1 MPAAKAK
8 VATKAAAPKKAAPA
22 PKKATAVAKPAVSKA
37 KSAPAPVA
45 KVSRKRTVQ
54 QAKADESEDEDSEDE
69 ESDGDFGDVAIDM
82 NSDEEGGE
90 SEEDDDD
97 DEVEEFPE
105 DGQEMSAADVEDD
118 EEDEVDSDAS
128 SYMEGDSIVDSQEEN
143 DDLEDEA
150 DEEDNSEEEEDEA
163 NPFENEYTQID
174 PNFGHNLDQP
184 VEEEDEYQPIKRVYP
199 EIDPVYDS
207 DSSTEE
213 TENTV
218 GNIPMEWYDDFPH
231 IGYDINGKK
240 VMRPATSD
248 ELDKFLSTMDDPD
261 TWISGHN
268 VTEGKDVKLTAEELE
283 IIRRLEGGRIPDA
296 DYNPYEDSVDFF
308 TYKTEVMPLSAAPE
322 PKRRFIPS
330 KHEAKRVMKIVRAIR
345 EGRIVPR
352 KSGYVPPKP
361 KFYNLWNDDDK
372 PREDHI
378 MHIAAPKMKLP
389 THDESY
395 NPPAE
400 YLPTEEEIKEWNEMD
415 KEDRPKNYLPQKYNS
430 LRSVPAYGRFIQERF
445 ERCLDLYLAPRV
457 RKNRLN
463 IDPESLIPKLPSP
476 RDLQPFPTRL
486 AVEYLGHEGR
496 VRSVS
501 VDPSGLW
508 LASGSEDK
516 TVRIWEVATGRCMA
530 TYHLEELV
538 TSVAWGP
545 NKDVAVLA
553 VACGYKC
560 GLIVPEKLFSPE
572 LTQHSEEYVKAGFAN
587 TGNDE
592 NPKAVWKQPTASE
605 HSQGI
610 RVWIHMQKPVKQ
622 VTWHRKGD
630 YFATVAPDANN
641 SAVLIHQ
648 LTKHQTQQPFKKTKG
663 AVQRV
668 MFHPNKPMFFV
679 ATQRYVRQYNLQRQ
693 ELVKTL
699 MSGVKWISSMDIH
712 PAGDNLIIG
721 SYDKRLCWFD
731 LDLSSKPYK
740 TLRYHQQ
747 AIRSV
752 AYHKRYPL
760 FASCADDGNVQIFHG
775 MVYNDLLQN
784 PLIVPVKILKNVH
797 ERVDALGALCVEWHP
812 TQPWLISSGA
822 DHTIKLFS

>member
-8 VATKAAAPKKAAPA
+8 LATKAAAPKKAVPA
-22 PKKATAVAKPAVSKA
+22 PKKNVPSSKPAVSKA
-37 KSAPAPVA
+37 KSAPAPVVKA
-45 KVSRKRTVQ
+45 SKKRSVQ
-54 QAKADESEDEDSEDE
+54 QAAAEESEEE
-69 ESDGDFGDVAIDM
+69 ESDGEFGDVAIDM
-82 NSDEEGGE
+82 NSDDEE
-90 SEEDDDD
+90 SDAEEEEDD
-97 DEVEEFPE
+97 DEVEDFPE
-105 DGQEMSAADVEDD
+105 ESQDMSSADVEDD
-118 EEDEVDSDAS
+118 DEEEADSDAS
-128 SYMEGDSIVDSQEEN
+128 SYMDGDSLVDSQEEN
-143 DDLEDEA
+143 NDFSDDA
-150 DEEDNSEEEEDEA
+150 DEENDDNDDDEEEEDED
-163 NPFENEYTQID
+163 NFENEYTQID
-174 PNFGHNLDQP
+174 PNFGRNLDQP

-213 TENTV
+213 NENTV
-218 GNIPMEWYDDFPH
+218 GNVPMEWYDDFPH
-231 IGYDINGKK
+231 IGYDVNGKK

-268 VTEGKDVKLTAEELE
+268 AQEGKDVKLSAEELD

-296 DYNPYEDSVDFF
+296 EYNPYEDSVDFF
-308 TYKTEVMPLSAAPE
+308 TSKTEIMPLSAAPE

-330 KHEAKRVMKIVRAIR
+330 KHEAKRIMKIVRAIR

-352 KSGYVPPKP
+352 KSGHVLPKP
-361 KFYNLWNDDDK
+361 KYYNLWNDDDK
-372 PREDHI
+372 PREDHV

-400 YLPTEEEIKEWNEMD
+400 YLPTEEEINEWNEMD
-415 KEDRPKNYLPQKYNS
+415 KEDRPKNYLPQKYDS
-430 LRSVPAYGRFIQERF
+430 LRNVPAYGRFIQERF

-501 VDPSGLW
+501 VDPTGLW
-508 LASGSEDK
+508 LASGGEDK
-516 TVRIWEVATGRCMA
+516 TVRVWEVATGRCMA
-530 TYHLEELV
+530 TYRLEELV

-587 TGNDE
+587 AGDSE
-592 NPKAVWKQPTASE
+592 ANPKATWKQPTASE

-630 YFATVAPDANN
+630 YFSTVAPDANN

-760 FASCADDGNVQIFHG
+760 FASCADDGSVQIFHG

-797 ERVDALGALCVEWHP
+797 ERVESLGALCVEWHP

>member
-1 MPAAKAK
+1 MPSTRPTKKAAAKAA
-8 VATKAAAPKKAAPA
+8 VKAAPA
-22 PKKATAVAKPAVSKA
+22 KT
-37 KSAPAPVA
+37 SAPAP
-45 KVSRKRTVQ
+45 KSKKRTVAQAQ
-54 QAKADESEDEDSEDE
+54 QDQDSDDE
-69 ESDGDFGDVAIDM
+69 FGDVAIDM
-82 NSDEEGGE
+82 AS
-90 SEEDDDD
+90 DDD
-97 DEVEEFPE
+97 DEMDNEAEEGDSDDDEEADEFPE
-105 DGQEMSAADVEDD
+105 DDSQDMSAADI
-118 EEDEVDSDAS
+118 EEDEDEDDSEG
-128 SYMEGDSIVDSQEEN
+128 SYMDGDSLVDSQEEN
-143 DDLEDEA
+143 DDLEEDE
-150 DEEDNSEEEEDEA
+150 DEEGSDFDDLIN
-163 NPFENEYTQID
+163 NENDID
-174 PNFGHNLDQP
+174 PNFGHNLDEPMP
-184 VEEEDEYQPIKRVYP
+184 VESDYNPIKREYP
-199 EIDPVYDS
+199 EIDAEYDS

-213 TENTV
+213 NENTV
-218 GNIPMEWYDDFPH
+218 GNIPMEWYDDYPH
-231 IGYDINGKK
+231 IGYDVDGKK
-240 VMRPATSD
+240 IMRPATGD

-261 TWISGHN
+261 SWLSAHN
-268 VTEGKDVKLTAEELE
+268 YKQGQDVKLSAEELE
-283 IIRRLEGGRIPDA
+283 IIRRLEGNRIPDA
-296 DYNPYEDSVDFF
+296 DYNPYEDQVEFF
-308 TYKTEVMPLSAAPE
+308 SSHTEIMPLSAAPE

-330 KHEAKRVMKIVRAIR
+330 KHEAKRIMKIVRAIR

-361 KFYNLWNDDDK
+361 KYYNLWNDSEDK
-372 PREDHI
+372 PREEHV
-378 MHIAAPKMKLP
+378 MHITAPKMKLP

-415 KEDRPKNYLPQKYNS
+415 KEDRPKNYLPQKYNA
-430 LRSVPAYGRFIQERF
+430 LRNVPGYGQFIQERF

-486 AVEYLGHEGR
+486 AIEYLGHTGR
-496 VRSVS
+496 VRSIS

-508 LASGSEDK
+508 LASGSDDK
-516 TVRIWEVATGRCMA
+516 TVRVWEIATGRCMT
-530 TYHLEELV
+530 TYHLDELV
-538 TSVAWGP
+538 TSVVWGP
-545 NKDVAVLA
+545 NKEVAVLA
-553 VACGYKC
+553 VTCGYKV
-560 GLIVPEKLFSPE
+560 GLILPEKIFSPE
-572 LTQHSEEYVKAGFAN
+572 LTLHSEEYLRAGFAN
-587 TGNDE
+587 AATAE
-592 NPKAVWKQPTASE
+592 PNPKASWKQPTPAE
-605 HSQGI
+605 FEQGI
-610 RVWIHMQKPVKQ
+610 RVWVHLQKAVKQ

-630 YFATVAPDANN
+630 YFSTVAPDANN

-668 MFHPNKPMFFV
+668 MFHPTKPMFFV

-693 ELVKTL
+693 ELIKT
-699 MSGVKWISSMDIH
+699 MMTGVKWISSLDVH

-784 PLIVPVKILKNVH
+784 PLIVPVKILKNAH
-797 ERVDALGALCVEWHP
+797 ERIDALGALCVEWHP
-812 TQPWLISSGA
+812 TQPWLLSSGA

>member
-1 MPAAKAK
+1 MPVTRKKAAKA
-8 VATKAAAPKKAAPA
+8 AAAPVKKSVVKAVVV
-22 PKKATAVAKPAVSKA
+22 PKSK
-37 KSAPAPVA
+37 
-45 KVSRKRTVQ
+45 KRTVQ
-54 QAKADESEDEDSEDE
+54 EAQQE
-69 ESDGDFGDVAIDM
+69 ESDDEFGQVAIDM
-82 NSDEEGGE
+82 NSDDENDMDGDDE
-90 SEEDDDD
+90 SDERADVDEFPEEDD
-97 DEVEEFPE
+97 EAKE
-105 DGQEMSAADVEDD
+105 GQDMSAADID
-118 EEDEVDSDAS
+118 EDEHEDFDSEG
-128 SYMEGDSIVDSQEEN
+128 SYMDGDSLVDSQEEN
-143 DDLEDEA
+143 EVD
-150 DEEDNSEEEEDEA
+150 EEEEDEEEDEEEGDSELDEMI
-163 NPFENEYTQID
+163 NGGVID
-174 PNFGHNLDQP
+174 PNFGHNLNEPLAPESD
-184 VEEEDEYQPIKRVYP
+184 YNPIKREYP

-213 TENTV
+213 NDNTV
-218 GNIPMEWYDDFPH
+218 GNIPMHWYDDYPH
-231 IGYDINGKK
+231 IGYDLDGKK
-240 VMRPATSD
+240 IMRPATGD

-261 TWISGHN
+261 SWLSAHN
-268 VTEGKDVKLTAEELE
+268 YKEGQDVKLTSEELE
-283 IIRRLEGGRIPDA
+283 IIRRLEGNRIPDA
-296 DYNPYEDSVDFF
+296 DYNPYEDQVEFF
-308 TYKTEVMPLSAAPE
+308 TSKTEIMPLSAAPE

-330 KHEAKRVMKIVRAIR
+330 KHEAKRIMKIVRAIR

-361 KFYNLWNDDDK
+361 KFYNLWNDAEDK
-372 PREDHI
+372 PREEHV
-378 MHIAAPKMKLP
+378 MHITAPKMKLP

-415 KEDRPKNYLPQKYNS
+415 KEDRPKNYLPQKYNA
-430 LRSVPAYGRFIQERF
+430 LRNVPGYGQFIQERF

-508 LASGSEDK
+508 LASGSDDK
-516 TVRIWEVATGRCMA
+516 TVRVWEVATGRCMA
-530 TYHLEELV
+530 TYALDELV
-538 TSVAWGP
+538 TSVVWGP
-545 NKDVAVLA
+545 NKEVAVLA
-553 VACGYKC
+553 VSCGYKV
-560 GLIVPEKLFSPE
+560 GLILPDKLFAPE
-572 LTQHSEEYVKAGFAN
+572 VTLHSEEYLKSGFAN
-587 TGNDE
+587 QATAE
-592 NPKAVWKQPTASE
+592 VNPKAQWKQPTPAE
-605 HSQGI
+605 FDQGI
-610 RVWIHMQKPVKQ
+610 RVWIHLQKPVKQ

-630 YFATVAPDANN
+630 YFAT
-641 SAVLIHQ
+641 
-648 LTKHQTQQPFKKTKG
+648 TQQPFKKTKG

-668 MFHPNKPMFFV
+668 MFHPTKPMFFV

-693 ELVKTL
+693 ELVKT
-699 MSGVKWISSMDIH
+699 MQTGVKWISSLDVH

-740 TLRYHQQ
+740 TLRYHAQ

-797 ERVDALGALCVEWHP
+797 QRVDALGALCVEWHP
-812 TQPWLISSGA
+812 SQPWLISSGA

>member
-1 MPAAKAK
+1 MPS
-8 VATKAAAPKKAAPA
+8 TRPTRKAAAKAAPA
-22 PKKATAVAKPAVSKA
+22 PTKKSPSAKAVSTPSK
-37 KSAPAPVA
+37 KSAPATAFP
-45 KVSRKRTVQ
+45 KSKKRTVAEAQ
-54 QAKADESEDEDSEDE
+54 RE
-69 ESDGDFGDVAIDM
+69 ESDDEFGDVEIDM
-82 NSDEEGGE
+82 ASDDEEGDDEDMDGDD
-90 SEEDDDD
+90 EEDFEAD
-97 DEVEEFPE
+97 EFPE
-105 DGQEMSAADVEDD
+105 EEGQDMSAADIEDD
-118 EEDEVDSDAS
+118 EEDDDSEG
-128 SYMEGDSIVDSQEEN
+128 SYMDGDSIVDSQEEN
-143 DDLEDEA
+143 DEEGSDFDDILNEDK
-150 DEEDNSEEEEDEA
+150 D
-163 NPFENEYTQID
+163 ID
-174 PNFGHNLDQP
+174 PNFGHNLNEPLP
-184 VEEEDEYQPIKRVYP
+184 VEDDYNPIRREYP
-199 EIDPVYDS
+199 EIDAVYDS

-213 TENTV
+213 NENTV
-218 GNIPMEWYDDFPH
+218 GNIPMQWYDDYPH
-231 IGYDINGKK
+231 IGYDVDGKK
-240 VMRPATSD
+240 IMKPATGD

-261 TWISGHN
+261 SWLSAHN
-268 VTEGKDVKLTAEELE
+268 YKEGQDVKLTAEELE
-283 IIRRLEGGRIPDA
+283 IIRRLEGNRIPDA
-296 DYNPYEDSVDFF
+296 DYNQYEDQVEFF
-308 TYKTEVMPLSAAPE
+308 SSHTEVMPLSAAPE

-330 KHEAKRVMKIVRAIR
+330 KHEAKRIMKIVRAIR

-361 KFYNLWNDDDK
+361 KFYNLWNDTEDK
-372 PREDHI
+372 PREEHV
-378 MHIAAPKMKLP
+378 MHITAPKMKLP

-400 YLPTEEEIKEWNEMD
+400 YLPTEEEINEWNELD
-415 KEDRPKNYLPQKYNS
+415 KEDRPKNYLPQKYNA
-430 LRSVPAYGRFIQERF
+430 LRNVPGYGQFIQERF

-486 AVEYLGHEGR
+486 AIEFLGHQGR
-496 VRSVS
+496 VRSIS

-508 LASGSEDK
+508 LASGSDDK
-516 TVRIWEVATGRCMA
+516 TVRVWEVATGRCMA
-530 TYHLEELV
+530 TYHLDELV
-538 TSVAWGP
+538 TSVVWGP
-545 NKDVAVLA
+545 SKEVAVIA
-553 VACGYKC
+553 VSCGYKV
-560 GLIVPEKLFSPE
+560 GLILPEKIFSPE
-572 LTQHSEEYVKAGFAN
+572 LTLHSEEYLKAGFAN
-587 TGNDE
+587 AATAEANS
-592 NPKAVWKQPTASE
+592 KAQWKQPTPAE
-605 HSQGI
+605 FDQGI
-610 RVWIHMQKPVKQ
+610 RVWVHLQKAVKQ

-668 MFHPNKPMFFV
+668 MFHPTKPMFFV

-693 ELVKTL
+693 ELIKT
-699 MSGVKWISSMDIH
+699 MMTGVKWISSLDVH

>member
-1 MPAAKAK
+1 MPARP
-8 VATKAAAPKKAAPA
+8 TRKAAAAAKPAPVAPNKAAAPA
-22 PKKATAVAKPAVSKA
+22 PK
-37 KSAPAPVA
+37 
-45 KVSRKRTVQ
+45 SRKRTVDE
-54 QAKADESEDEDSEDE
+54 AKE
-69 ESDGDFGDVAIDM
+69 ESDDEFGEVAIDM
-82 NSDEEGGE
+82 NSDDEDASEGDDEDEDEDAEEFPEEEGQDMSAADLDE
-90 SEEDDDD
+90 DDEEEEDSEDSYMDGDSIADSQEENEDDDD
-97 DEVEEFPE
+97 DIEE
-105 DGQEMSAADVEDD
+105 DSDD
-118 EEDEVDSDAS
+118 EEGRDFDAL
-128 SYMEGDSIVDSQEEN
+128 MRE
-143 DDLEDEA
+143 DD
-150 DEEDNSEEEEDEA
+150 
-163 NPFENEYTQID
+163 ID
-174 PNFGHNLDQP
+174 PNFGHNLNEP
-184 VEEEDEYQPIKRVYP
+184 LPEESDYNPIKRQYP
-199 EIDPVYDS
+199 EIDPSYDS

-213 TENTV
+213 NENTV
-218 GNIPMEWYDDFPH
+218 GNIPMEWYDEYPH
-231 IGYDINGKK
+231 IGYDIDGKK
-240 VMRPATSD
+240 IMRPATGD

-261 TWISGHN
+261 SWLSAHN
-268 VTEGKDVKLTAEELE
+268 YKEGQDVKLTAEELD
-283 IIRRLEGGRIPDA
+283 IIRRLEGNRIPDA
-296 DYNPYEDSVDFF
+296 DYNPYEDQVEFF
-308 TYKTEVMPLSAAPE
+308 SSKTEIMPLSAAPE

-330 KHEAKRVMKIVRAIR
+330 KHEAKRIMKIVRAIR

-361 KFYNLWNDDDK
+361 KYYNLWNDSEDK
-372 PREDHI
+372 PREEHV
-378 MHIAAPKMKLP
+378 MHITAPKMKLP

-415 KEDRPKNYLPQKYNS
+415 KEDRPKNYLPQKYNA
-430 LRSVPAYGRFIQERF
+430 LRNVPGYGQFIQERF

-486 AVEYLGHEGR
+486 AIEYLGHEGR
-496 VRSVS
+496 VRSIS

-508 LASGSEDK
+508 LASGSDDK
-516 TVRIWEVATGRCMA
+516 TVRVWEVSTGRCMA
-530 TYHLEELV
+530 TYHVDELV
-538 TSVAWGP
+538 TSVVWGP
-545 NKDVAVLA
+545 NKDIAVLA
-553 VACGYKC
+553 VSCGYKV
-560 GLIVPEKLFSPE
+560 GLILPEKLFSPE
-572 LTQHSEEYVKAGFAN
+572 LTLHSEEYLKAGFAN
-587 TGNDE
+587 VAATDANA
-592 NPKAVWKQPTASE
+592 KATWKQPTPAE
-605 HSQGI
+605 YEQGI
-610 RVWIHMQKPVKQ
+610 RVWIHLQKPVKQ

-630 YFATVAPDANN
+630 YFSTVAPDANN

-668 MFHPNKPMFFV
+668 MFHPTKPMFFV

-693 ELVKTL
+693 ELVKT
-699 MSGVKWISSMDIH
+699 MMTGVKWVSSLDVH

-740 TLRYHQQ
+740 TLRYHTQ

-760 FASCADDGNVQIFHG
+760 FASCADDGHVQIFHG

-784 PLIVPVKILKNVH
+784 PLIVPVKILKDVH
-797 ERVDALGALCVEWHP
+797 KRVDALGALCVEWHP
-812 TQPWLISSGA
+812 NQPWLISSGA

>member
-1 MPAAKAK
+1 MPGTRPTRKAT
-8 VATKAAAPKKAAPA
+8 VPKAAPA
-22 PKKATAVAKPAVSKA
+22 PAKKT
-37 KSAPAPVA
+37 APAPTKKAVVA
-45 KVSRKRTVQ
+45 PKSKKRTVEEAQ
-54 QAKADESEDEDSEDE
+54 DDSDDEFGEVAIDMASDDDDEDMDGDDESDDADDFPEEGEEGQDMSAADLDEDEDEDSE
-69 ESDGDFGDVAIDM
+69 G
-82 NSDEEGGE
+82 
-90 SEEDDDD
+90 
-97 DEVEEFPE
+97 
-105 DGQEMSAADVEDD
+105 
-118 EEDEVDSDAS
+118 
-128 SYMEGDSIVDSQEEN
+128 SYMDGDSIADSQEEL
-143 DDLEDEA
+143 DDEDA
-150 DEEDNSEEEEDEA
+150 EEEDESD
-163 NPFENEYTQID
+163 FDDLVEDDID
-174 PNFGHNLDQP
+174 PNFGHNLNEPLAPESD
-184 VEEEDEYQPIKRVYP
+184 YNPIVREYP

-213 TENTV
+213 NDNTV
-218 GNIPMEWYDDFPH
+218 GNIPMHWYDDYPH
-231 IGYDINGKK
+231 IGYDIDGKK
-240 VMRPATSD
+240 IMRPATGD

-261 TWISGHN
+261 SWLSAHN
-268 VTEGKDVKLTAEELE
+268 YKDGQDVKLSAEELE
-283 IIRRLEGGRIPDA
+283 IIRRLEGNRIPDA
-296 DYNPYEDSVDFF
+296 DYNPYEDQVEFF
-308 TYKTEVMPLSAAPE
+308 SSKTEIMPLSAAPE

-330 KHEAKRVMKIVRAIR
+330 KHEAKRIMKIVRAIR

-361 KFYNLWNDDDK
+361 KYYNLWNDSEDK
-372 PREDHI
+372 PREEHV
-378 MHIAAPKMKLP
+378 MHITAPKMKLP

-415 KEDRPKNYLPQKYNS
+415 KEDRPKNYLPQKYNA
-430 LRSVPAYGRFIQERF
+430 LRNVPGYGQFIQERF

-486 AVEYLGHEGR
+486 AIEFLGHEGR
-496 VRSVS
+496 VRSIS
-501 VDPSGLW
+501 VDPTGLW
-508 LASGSEDK
+508 MASGSDDK
-516 TVRIWEVATGRCMA
+516 TVRIWEISTGRCMA
-530 TYHLEELV
+530 TYHLDELV
-538 TSVAWGP
+538 TSVVWGP
-545 NKDVAVLA
+545 SKEVAVLA
-553 VACGYKC
+553 VACGYKV
-560 GLIVPEKLFSPE
+560 GLILPEKLFSPE
-572 LTQHSEEYVKAGFAN
+572 LTLHSEEYLKAGFAN
-587 TGNDE
+587 VATGE
-592 NPKAVWKQPTASE
+592 PNPKAQWKQPTPAE
-605 HSQGI
+605 FEKGI
-610 RVWIHMQKPVKQ
+610 RVWVHLQKPVKQ

-630 YFATVAPDANN
+630 YFSTVAPDANN

-648 LTKHQTQQPFKKTKG
+648 LTKHQTQQPFKKNKG

-668 MFHPNKPMFFV
+668 MFHPTKPMFFV

-693 ELVKTL
+693 ELVKT
-699 MSGVKWISSMDIH
+699 MQTGVKWISSLDVH

-797 ERVDALGALCVEWHP
+797 QRVDALGALCVEWHP

>member
-1 MPAAKAK
+1 MPTTRPTKKAVAPASTAKARPAA
-8 VATKAAAPKKAAPA
+8 TKKTIASEPK
-22 PKKATAVAKPAVSKA
+22 
-37 KSAPAPVA
+37 
-45 KVSRKRTVQ
+45 SRKRTVQ
-54 QAKADESEDEDSEDE
+54 EAQRDSDDDE
-69 ESDGDFGDVAIDM
+69 FGDVAIDM
-82 NSDEEGGE
+82 ASDDEDMDGDVED
-90 SEEDDDD
+90 DDDD
-97 DEVEEFPE
+97 DEVDAFPE
-105 DGQEMSAADVEDD
+105 EEGQDMSAADLEDD
-118 EEDEVDSDAS
+118 NDEEEDSEG
-128 SYMEGDSIVDSQEEN
+128 SYMDGDSIVDSQEEN
-143 DDLEDEA
+143 EGDEAEHDDIESDFGDLED
-150 DEEDNSEEEEDEA
+150 D
-163 NPFENEYTQID
+163 ID
-174 PNFGHNLDQP
+174 PNFGHNLNEPRP
-184 VEEEDEYQPIKRVYP
+184 VESDYNPIKREYP
-199 EIDPVYDS
+199 EIDPEYDS

-213 TENTV
+213 NENTV
-218 GNIPMEWYDDFPH
+218 GNIPMHWYDDYPH
-231 IGYDINGKK
+231 IGYDIHGKK
-240 VMRPATSD
+240 VMKPATGD

-261 TWISGHN
+261 SWLSAHN
-268 VTEGKDVKLTAEELE
+268 FKEGQDVKLTAEELE
-283 IIRRLEGGRIPDA
+283 IIRRLEGNRIPDA
-296 DYNPYEDSVDFF
+296 DYNPYEDQVEFF
-308 TYKTEVMPLSAAPE
+308 TSKTEIMPLSAAPE

-330 KHEAKRVMKIVRAIR
+330 KHEAKRIMKIVRAIR

-352 KSGYVPPKP
+352 KSGHVPPKP
-361 KFYNLWNDDDK
+361 KYYNLWNDAEDK
-372 PREDHI
+372 PREEHV
-378 MHIAAPKMKLP
+378 MHITAPKMKLP

-400 YLPTEEEIKEWNEMD
+400 YLPTEEEIKEWNDMD
-415 KEDRPKNYLPQKYNS
+415 KEDRPKNYLPQKYNA
-430 LRSVPAYGRFIQERF
+430 LRNVPGYGQFIQERF

-486 AVEYLGHEGR
+486 AIEYLGHEGR

-508 LASGSEDK
+508 LASGSDDK
-516 TVRIWEVATGRCMA
+516 TVRVWEVATGRCMK
-530 TYHLEELV
+530 TYHLDELV
-538 TSVAWGP
+538 TSVVWGP
-545 NKDVAVLA
+545 SKEVAVLA
-553 VACGYKC
+553 VTCGYKV
-560 GLIVPEKLFSPE
+560 GLILPEKIFSPE
-572 LTQHSEEYVKAGFAN
+572 LTLHSEEYLKAGFAN
-587 TGNDE
+587 SATSE
-592 NPKAVWKQPTASE
+592 VNPKATWKQPTPAE
-605 HSQGI
+605 FEQGI
-610 RVWIHMQKPVKQ
+610 RVWVHLQKPVKQ

-668 MFHPNKPMFFV
+668 MFHPTKPMFFV

-693 ELVKTL
+693 ELVKT
-699 MSGVKWISSMDIH
+699 MMTGVKWISSLDVH

-797 ERVDALGALCVEWHP
+797 ERIDAL
-812 TQPWLISSGA
+812 
-822 DHTIKLFS
+822 

>member
-1 MPAAKAK
+1 MPSTRPTKKAAAKAA
-8 VATKAAAPKKAAPA
+8 VKAAPA
-22 PKKATAVAKPAVSKA
+22 KTST
-37 KSAPAPVA
+37 PAP
-45 KVSRKRTVQ
+45 KSKKRTVAQAQ
-54 QAKADESEDEDSEDE
+54 QDQDSDDE
-69 ESDGDFGDVAIDM
+69 FGDVAIDM
-82 NSDEEGGE
+82 ASDDDDMDNEAEGGE
-90 SEEDDDD
+90 SDD
-97 DEVEEFPE
+97 DEADDFPE
-105 DGQEMSAADVEDD
+105 DDGQDMSAADI
-118 EEDEVDSDAS
+118 EEDGDDDDSEG
-128 SYMEGDSIVDSQEEN
+128 SYMDGDSIVDSQEEN
-143 DDLEDEA
+143 DDLEDLEDE
-150 DEEDNSEEEEDEA
+150 DEEGSDFDDLINNEDD
-163 NPFENEYTQID
+163 ID
-174 PNFGHNLDQP
+174 PNFGHNLNEPMP
-184 VEEEDEYQPIKRVYP
+184 VESDYNPIKREYP
-199 EIDPVYDS
+199 EIDAEYDS

-213 TENTV
+213 NENTV
-218 GNIPMEWYDDFPH
+218 GNIPMEWYDDYPH
-231 IGYDINGKK
+231 IGYDIDGKK
-240 VMRPATSD
+240 IMRPATGD

-261 TWISGHN
+261 SWLSAHN
-268 VTEGKDVKLTAEELE
+268 YKQGQDVKLSAEELE
-283 IIRRLEGGRIPDA
+283 IIRRLEGNRIPDA
-296 DYNPYEDSVDFF
+296 DYNPYEDQVEFF
-308 TYKTEVMPLSAAPE
+308 SSHTEIMPLSAAPE

-330 KHEAKRVMKIVRAIR
+330 KHEAKRIMKIVRAIR

-361 KFYNLWNDDDK
+361 KYYNLWNDAEDK
-372 PREDHI
+372 PREEHV
-378 MHIAAPKMKLP
+378 MHITAPKMKLP

-415 KEDRPKNYLPQKYNS
+415 KEDRPKNYLPQKYNA
-430 LRSVPAYGRFIQERF
+430 LRNVPGYGQFIQERF

-486 AVEYLGHEGR
+486 AIEFLGHAGR
-496 VRSVS
+496 VRSIS

-508 LASGSEDK
+508 LASGSDDK
-516 TVRIWEVATGRCMA
+516 TVRVWEIATGRCMT
-530 TYHLEELV
+530 TYHLDELV
-538 TSVAWGP
+538 TSVVWGP
-545 NKDVAVLA
+545 NKEVAVLA
-553 VACGYKC
+553 VACGYKV
-560 GLIVPEKLFSPE
+560 GLILPEKIFSPE
-572 LTQHSEEYVKAGFAN
+572 LTLHSEEYLRAGFAN
-587 TGNDE
+587 ASTAE
-592 NPKAVWKQPTASE
+592 PNPKASWKQPTPAE
-605 HSQGI
+605 FEQGI
-610 RVWIHMQKPVKQ
+610 RVWVHLQKAVKQ

-630 YFATVAPDANN
+630 YFSTVAPDANN

-668 MFHPNKPMFFV
+668 MFHPTKPMFFV

-693 ELVKTL
+693 ELIKT
-699 MSGVKWISSMDIH
+699 MMTGVKWISSLDVH

-784 PLIVPVKILKNVH
+784 PLIVPVKILKNAH

-822 DHTIKLFS
+822 DRSIKLFS

>member
-1 MPAAKAK
+1 
-8 VATKAAAPKKAAPA
+8 
-22 PKKATAVAKPAVSKA
+22 
-37 KSAPAPVA
+37 
-45 KVSRKRTVQ
+45 
-54 QAKADESEDEDSEDE
+54 
-69 ESDGDFGDVAIDM
+69 
-82 NSDEEGGE
+82 
-90 SEEDDDD
+90 
-97 DEVEEFPE
+97 
-105 DGQEMSAADVEDD
+105 
-118 EEDEVDSDAS
+118 
-128 SYMEGDSIVDSQEEN
+128 MEGDSIVDSQEESDN
-143 DDLEDEA
+143 ESEVDKEEEAESDYGDL
-150 DEEDNSEEEEDEA
+150 EEDE
-163 NPFENEYTQID
+163 ID
-174 PNFGHNLDQP
+174 PNFGHNLNEP
-184 VEEEDEYQPIKRVYP
+184 LPEESEYNPIKREYP

-213 TENTV
+213 NENTV
-218 GNIPMEWYDDFPH
+218 GNIPMHWYDDYPH

-240 VMRPATSD
+240 IMKPATGD

-261 TWISGHN
+261 SWLSAHN
-268 VTEGKDVKLTAEELE
+268 YKEGQDVKLTAEELE
-283 IIRRLEGGRIPDA
+283 IIRRLEGNRIPDA
-296 DYNPYEDSVDFF
+296 EYNPYEEQVEFF
-308 TYKTEVMPLSAAPE
+308 TSKTEVMPLSAAPE

-330 KHEAKRVMKIVRAIR
+330 KHEAKRIMKIVRAIR

-361 KFYNLWNDDDK
+361 KFYNLWNDAEDK
-372 PREDHI
+372 PREDHV

-415 KEDRPKNYLPQKYNS
+415 KEDRPKNYLPQKYNA
-430 LRSVPAYGRFIQERF
+430 LRNVPGYGQFIQERF

-486 AVEYLGHEGR
+486 AIEFLGHIGR
-496 VRSVS
+496 VRSIS

-508 LASGSEDK
+508 LASGSDDK
-516 TVRIWEVATGRCMA
+516 TVRIWEVATGRCM
-530 TYHLEELV
+530 TIYHLDELV
-538 TSVAWGP
+538 TSVVWGP
-545 NKDVAVLA
+545 NKEVAVLA
-553 VACGYKC
+553 VACGYKI
-560 GLIVPEKLFSPE
+560 GLILPEKLFSPE
-572 LTQHSEEYVKAGFAN
+572 LTLHSEEYLKAGFSNNA
-587 TGNDE
+587 TVE
-592 NPKAVWKQPTASE
+592 ANPKATWKQPTPSE
-605 HSQGI
+605 YEKGI
-610 RVWIHMQKPVKQ
+610 RVWIHLQKPVKQ

-630 YFATVAPDANN
+630 YFATVAPEANN

-648 LTKHQTQQPFKKTKG
+648 LTKHQTQQPFKKNKG

-693 ELVKTL
+693 ELVKT
-699 MSGVKWISSMDIH
+699 MQTGVKWISSLDIH

-797 ERVDALGALCVEWHP
+797 ERVEALGALCVEWHP
-812 TQPWLISSGA
+812 IQPWLISSGA

>member
-1 MPAAKAK
+1 MPSTRPTKKAAAKAA
-8 VATKAAAPKKAAPA
+8 VKAAPA
-22 PKKATAVAKPAVSKA
+22 
-37 KSAPAPVA
+37 KSTAPAP
-45 KVSRKRTVQ
+45 KSKKRTVAQAQ
-54 QAKADESEDEDSEDE
+54 QDEDSDDE
-69 ESDGDFGDVAIDM
+69 FGDVAIDM
-82 NSDEEGGE
+82 AS
-90 SEEDDDD
+90 DDDD
-97 DEVEEFPE
+97 DMDNEAEEGESDDDEADEFPE
-105 DGQEMSAADVEDD
+105 DDAQDMSAADI
-118 EEDEVDSDAS
+118 EEDEDEDDSEG
-128 SYMEGDSIVDSQEEN
+128 SYMDGDSIVDSQEEN
-143 DDLEDEA
+143 DDLE
-150 DEEDNSEEEEDEA
+150 EEEDEEGSDFDDLI
-163 NPFENEYTQID
+163 NNEDDID
-174 PNFGHNLDQP
+174 PNFGHNLNEPMP
-184 VEEEDEYQPIKRVYP
+184 VESDYHPIKREYP
-199 EIDPVYDS
+199 EIDAEYDS

-213 TENTV
+213 NENTV
-218 GNIPMEWYDDFPH
+218 GNIPMEWYDDYPH
-231 IGYDINGKK
+231 IGYDIDGKK
-240 VMRPATSD
+240 IMRPATGD

-261 TWISGHN
+261 SWLSAHN
-268 VTEGKDVKLTAEELE
+268 YKQGQDVKLSAEELE
-283 IIRRLEGGRIPDA
+283 IIRRLEGNRIPDA
-296 DYNPYEDSVDFF
+296 DYNPYEDQVEFF
-308 TYKTEVMPLSAAPE
+308 SSHTEVMPLSAAPE

-330 KHEAKRVMKIVRAIR
+330 KHEAKRIMKIVRAIR

-361 KFYNLWNDDDK
+361 KYYNLWNDAEDK
-372 PREDHI
+372 PREEHV
-378 MHIAAPKMKLP
+378 MHITAPKMKLP

-415 KEDRPKNYLPQKYNS
+415 KEDRPKNYLPQKYNA
-430 LRSVPAYGRFIQERF
+430 LRNVPGYGQFIQERF

-463 IDPESLIPKLPSP
+463 IDPESLIL
-476 RDLQPFPTRL
+476 
-486 AVEYLGHEGR
+486 
-496 VRSVS
+496 
-501 VDPSGLW
+501 
-508 LASGSEDK
+508 
-516 TVRIWEVATGRCMA
+516 
-530 TYHLEELV
+530 
-538 TSVAWGP
+538 
-545 NKDVAVLA
+545 
-553 VACGYKC
+553 
-560 GLIVPEKLFSPE
+560 PEKIFSPE
-572 LTQHSEEYVKAGFAN
+572 LTLHSEEYLRAGFAN
-587 TGNDE
+587 AATAE
-592 NPKAVWKQPTASE
+592 PNPKASWKQPTPAE
-605 HSQGI
+605 FEQGI
-610 RVWIHMQKPVKQ
+610 RVWVHLQKAVKQ

-630 YFATVAPDANN
+630 YFSTVAPDANN

-668 MFHPNKPMFFV
+668 MFHPTKPMFFV

-693 ELVKTL
+693 ELIKT
-699 MSGVKWISSMDIH
+699 MMTGVKWISSLDVH

-784 PLIVPVKILKNVH
+784 PLIVPVKILKNAH
-797 ERVDALGALCVEWHP
+797 ERIDALGALCVEWHP